1 MSSPEPAETAPRP
14 SKSKNK
20 DKSKKKSKPQPV
32 IVTSSGKNEGQN
44 PHWAYEPPSGS
55 VLFDASFE
63 GETFDWDSI
72 KKDDDIELWLIRV
85 PDSVGVRQKCMTLS
99 ETSSYALSKVKPNN
113 LDGVEIDAP
122 GFPSRSGQVG
132 SFTRKGAVYDIW
144 SMSNDDTEFAEELKG
159 LSCLL
164 PRKKKSGKL
173 YMGEFRSFLL
183 DFIRMGFF
191 EPFE

>member
-72 KKDDDIELWLIRV
+72 KKDDDLELWLIRV

-99 ETSSYALSKVKPNN
+99 ELHLHRMLSQRSNPTTSTEWRSMRPGPPHGAVKSVALREKALSTIYGRWVTM
-113 LDGVEIDAP
+113 I
-122 GFPSRSGQVG
+122 RSLQ
-132 SFTRKGAVYDIW
+132 R
-144 SMSNDDTEFAEELKG
+144 N
-159 LSCLL
+159 
-164 PRKKKSGKL
+164 
-173 YMGEFRSFLL
+173 
-183 DFIRMGFF
+183 
-191 EPFE
+191 